1 MATGLV
7 TTTKYTVCTVYRS
20 GSMILGRRGNIKQ
33 NFIQKFI
40 FTSVMQW
47 GLINFGSGTLST
59 NVLIKGFVKCI
70 ANS

>member
-1 MATGLV
+1 
-7 TTTKYTVCTVYRS
+7 
-20 GSMILGRRGNIKQ
+20 MILGRRGNIKQ